1 MRRMSGYVDG
11 LLSGATWGVVAV
23 VLPVFAYPL
32 PGASLLATSVAVAA
46 LFDTAAA
53 LFLVIRAGVAGAL
66 ADVLRLLVSKRA
78 LSVGVCSL
86 LGGPL
91 FMGGYVA
98 AIILA
103 GPSDALTATATYP
116 VIGAVLAR
124 AILRQRLDRVGWLG
138 VIVAV
143 LGARADRL
151 RRRRVGRRRSSPLRT
166 GTGAGRRGCGR
177 LRGIVATRVMVGLD
191 TNTVMAVRE
200 LLSAAMFGVAVLV
213 VPGARARLGQ
223 IVGDSGL
230 SCRPWWRVS
239 SAAIPT
245 RSGTGRSGRSAWR
258 GRWR

>member
-1 MRRMSGYVDG
+1 LGLRVASEDRSEFRHCPAAAVARAAEVDVMRRMSGYVDG
-11 LLSGATWGVVAV
+11 LLSGATWGAVAV
-23 VLPVFAYPL
+23 VLPVAYPL
-32 PGASLLATSVAVAA
+32 SGASLPATSVAVAA

-124 AILRQRLDRVGWLG
+124 LILHQRLDRVGWLG

-143 LGARADRL
+143 LGAALIAFDAGGSAAEVGSSDWHWRWQLRL
-151 RRRRVGRRRSSPLRT
+151 RSP
-166 GTGAGRRGCGR
+166 ARG
-177 LRGIVATRVMVGLD
+177 
-191 TNTVMAVRE
+191 
-200 LLSAAMFGVAVLV
+200 
-213 VPGARARLGQ
+213 
-223 IVGDSGL
+223 
-230 SCRPWWRVS
+230 
-239 SAAIPT
+239 
-245 RSGTGRSGRSAWR
+245 
-258 GRWR
+258 